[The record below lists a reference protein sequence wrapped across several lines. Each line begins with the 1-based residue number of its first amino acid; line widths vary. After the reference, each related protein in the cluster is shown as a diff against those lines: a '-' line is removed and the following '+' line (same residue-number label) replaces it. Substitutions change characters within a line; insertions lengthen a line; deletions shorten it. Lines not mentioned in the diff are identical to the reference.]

1 MTIRRLVFVDTET
14 TGLDGDSASQ
24 LVELS
29 YAVEDGPIHTLHFG
43 VQEVPDFI
51 DGLIKFTERGLKNIP
66 ASSDHELSKFKDVAR
81 DQTMVAANPAFDK
94 WFISQEDLFTF
105 KYRMLDIE
113 SYAMKALEL
122 DYVPSMEQIYT
133 ILTTMGYEISKPSHT
148 SASDVAA
155 MRDMYYTLKNE
166 F

>member
-1 MTIRRLVFVDTET
+1 MTIRRLIFVDGET
-14 TGLDGDSASQ
+14 TGLDGDDSSQ

-29 YAVEDGPIHTLHFG
+29 YAVEDGPINTLTFG
-43 VQEVPDFI
+43 VQEVPEFI
-51 DGLIKFTERGLKNIP
+51 DNLIGFTERRLKELP
-66 ASSDHELSKFKDVAR
+66 ASSDHELSKFMDVAR

-94 WFISQEDLFTF
+94 WFIAREGLFTF

-148 SASDVAA
+148 SASDVRA
-155 MRDMYYTLKNE
+155 MRDMFYTLKNE